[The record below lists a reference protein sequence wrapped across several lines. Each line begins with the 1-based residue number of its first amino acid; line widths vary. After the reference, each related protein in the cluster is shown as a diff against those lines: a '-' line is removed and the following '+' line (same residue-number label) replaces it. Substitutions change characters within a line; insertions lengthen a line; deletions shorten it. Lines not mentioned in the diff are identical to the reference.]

1 VDLKRKSSLQN
12 RLVFVAALLLAS
24 CGGGVANNPSPTV
37 TSTTPP
43 SVPAGSPGFV
53 LTVNGHGFAPQSVI
67 FFNGSGIQSIFQSG
81 SALTANISS
90 SFVSTPGDV
99 TIEVQTPQPGGGT
112 SNQITFTI
120 TQIQSPTPTITSMSP
135 TTALAGGTGF
145 TLNVF
150 GTNFEALS
158 QITVNG
164 DNRSTQIVSGTQLE
178 TTIDSG
184 DLIQAGVLNIG
195 VLNPAPGG
203 GSTGTLPLSIND
215 AIPVLT
221 KIAPTSA
228 AAGGNNA
235 TLTITGTGF
244 VPQSQ
249 VLFNGSPRPTTFTSS
264 ASITST
270 LTQADLG
277 AAQVAQVSISNPA
290 PGGGVSQPLQFAVNG
305 IVPLTTNL
313 LYTGLPVLVD
323 YSFNGFAANNGI
335 GDLSRSGPRIS
346 STGRFVAFASAS
358 SNLIEDDTNGVPDVF
373 VRDTCFAQATCLPST
388 QLASIS
394 GTAGSGTQ
402 VGSQGNSDSL
412 EPTMD
417 STGGFVAFSSHATNL
432 DPNFPTLTGTTRQ
445 IFLHSGCA
453 ATSTTSGGTCATSA
467 TALVSVAAD
476 GVSAA
481 NADSTQPSISPDGR
495 YVSFVSTAT
504 NLISGVNPNGIAQVY
519 LRDTCLNLTSTVVT
533 CTPKTIL
540 VSSPDGVTPADA
552 PSTQP
557 ATAGSGAYVA
567 YTTAATNLV
576 SGVTPPVP
584 QIYRTATCIA
594 GVADCVQVVAV
605 ASSNDGTT
613 PANGASGQSS
623 ITSDGRFVAFAS
635 TATNL
640 VQTATDGTQQIY
652 VRDTCGAAVSGCTPS
667 MTLVSIANDNV
678 TPGNGLSEQPSISST
693 VSNSS
698 DGQFVAF
705 ASLATNLVSGT
716 SNGFENIFVR
726 NTCEGAVSSTT
737 TSCIPGTSLRSISL
751 GGTLANN
758 VSLRPA
764 VSGDGHTVAFISP
777 ATNIVANFATGLG
790 DIFLAGTSF

>member
-1 VDLKRKSSLQN
+1 LKRKSSLQN

-24 CGGGVANNPSPTV
+24 CGEGVANNPSPTV
-37 TSTTPP
+37 TSLTPP
-43 SVPAGSPGFV
+43 SIPAGSPGFV
-53 LTVNGHGFAPQSVI
+53 LAVNGHGFAPQSVI

-81 SALTANISS
+81 SELTANISS
-90 SFVSTPGDV
+90 SFVNTPGNV
-99 TIEVQTPQPGGGT
+99 TIEVQTPAPGGGT
-112 SNQITFTI
+112 SNQVVFMI
-120 TQIQSPTPTITSMSP
+120 TQTQSETPTITSMSP
-135 TTALAGGTGF
+135 TTALAGGGGF

-150 GTNFEALS
+150 GTNFQSLS

-164 DNRSTQIVSGTQLE
+164 DNRQSQIVSGTQLQ
-178 TTIDSG
+178 TTISAA

-203 GSTGTLPLSIND
+203 GSTGTLALSIND
-215 AIPVLT
+215 ALPVLT

-249 VLFNGSPRPTTFTSS
+249 ALFNGSPRPTTYTSS
-264 ASITST
+264 TSITAT

-290 PGGGVSQPLQFAVNG
+290 PGGGVSQPLLFAING

-313 LYTGLPVLVD
+313 LYTGLP
-323 YSFNGFAANNGI
+323 
-335 GDLSRSGPRIS
+335 SRSGPAIS
-346 STGRFVAFASAS
+346 STGRFVAFASIS
-358 SNLIEDDTNGVPDVF
+358 SNLIDDDTNGVSDIF
-373 VRDTCFAQATCLPST
+373 VRDTCFAQATCLPT
-388 QLASIS
+388 TTLASIS

-417 STGGFVAFSSHATNL
+417 TSGGFIAFSSHATNL
-432 DPNFPTLTGTTRQ
+432 DPNFPSLTGTTRQ
-445 IFLHSGCA
+445 IFLHSGCTTT
-453 ATSTTSGGTCATSA
+453 ATSGTCATSA

-481 NADSTQPSISPDGR
+481 NADATQPSISPDGR
-495 YVSFVSTAT
+495 YVAFISTAT
-504 NLISGVNPNGIAQVY
+504 NLIQGVNPGGVAQVY

-540 VSSPDGVTPADA
+540 VSSPDGSTPGDA
-552 PSTQP
+552 PSSQP

-567 YTTAATNLV
+567 FTSASTNLV

-584 QIYRTATCIA
+584 QVYRTATCIA
-594 GVADCVQVVAV
+594 GVADCVQIVAV

-640 VQTATDGTQQIY
+640 VQTASDGTQQIF
-652 VRDTCGAAVSGCTPS
+652 VRDTCGVVAAGCTPS
-667 MTLVSIANDNV
+667 TTLVSIANDNV

-693 VSNSS
+693 IANAS

-705 ASLATNLVSGT
+705 ASLATNLVPGT
-716 SNGFENIFVR
+716 TNNFENIFVR
-726 NTCEGAVSSTT
+726 NTCEGAASSTT
-737 TSCIPGTSLRSISL
+737 ESCAPGTSLRSISL
-751 GGTLANN
+751 GGSLANN
-758 VSLRPA
+758 VSLHPA

>member
-1 VDLKRKSSLQN
+1 MKGKSSLQN

-24 CGGGVANNPSPTV
+24 CGGGVANNSSPTV
-37 TSTTPP
+37 TSLTPP
-43 SVPAGSPGFV
+43 SISAGLPGFV
-53 LTVNGHGFAPQSVI
+53 LTVNGHGFAPQSVV
-67 FFNGSGIQSIFQSG
+67 FFNGSGIRSIFQSG
-81 SALTANISS
+81 TELTADITSA
-90 SFVSTPGDV
+90 FVATPGNV
-99 TIEVQTPQPGGGT
+99 TIEVQTPSPGGGA
-112 SNQITFTI
+112 SNQVIFTI
-120 TQIQSPTPTITSMSP
+120 TQVTSPTPTITSMSP
-135 TTALAGGTGF
+135 TTALAGGAGF

-150 GTNFEALS
+150 GTNFQSLS

-164 DNRSTQIVSGTQLE
+164 DNRPTQIVSGTQLE
-178 TTIDSG
+178 TTIFST
-184 DLIQAGVLNIG
+184 DLIQAGVLTIG

-203 GSTGTLPLSIND
+203 GSTSTLALLIND
-215 AIPVLT
+215 AIPILT

-228 AAGGNNA
+228 AAGGSNA

-244 VPQSQ
+244 VPQTQ
-249 VLFNGSPRPTTFTSS
+249 VLFNGSPLPTTFTSS
-264 ASITST
+264 SSITAV
-270 LTQADLG
+270 LNQADLG
-277 AAQVAQVSISNPA
+277 AAQVAQVAILNPA

-305 IVPLTTNL
+305 IIPLSTNL
-313 LYTGLPVLVD
+313 LYTGLPELID
-323 YSFNGFAANNGI
+323 YSFDGFQANNGI
-335 GDLSRSGPRIS
+335 GDLSRSGPAIS

-358 SNLIEDDTNGVPDVF
+358 SNLIDDDTNGVPDVF
-373 VRDTCFAQATCLPST
+373 VRDTCFAQATCLPTTS
-388 QLASIS
+388 LVSIS

-417 STGGFVAFSSHATNL
+417 TSGGFIAFSSHATNL

-453 ATSTTSGGTCATSA
+453 TATSGTTCATSA

-481 NADSTQPSISPDGR
+481 NADATQPSISPDGR

-504 NLISGVNPNGIAQVY
+504 NLIIGVDPGGIAQVY
-519 LRDTCLNLTSTVVT
+519 LRDTCLNLTSTVIT

-540 VSSPDGVTPADA
+540 VSSSDGFTPSDA
-552 PSTQP
+552 PSSRP
-557 ATAGSGAYVA
+557 ATAGSGAFVA
-567 YTTAATNLV
+567 YTSAATNLV
-576 SGVTPPVP
+576 SGVAPPAP
-584 QIYRTATCIA
+584 QVYRTATCIA
-594 GVADCVQVVAV
+594 GVADCVQIVVV
-605 ASSNDGTT
+605 ASSNDGTI
-613 PANGASGQSS
+613 PANGASGQAT

-640 VQTATDGTQQIY
+640 VQTASDGTQQIF
-652 VRDTCGAAVSGCTPS
+652 VRDTCGVVVSGCTPS
-667 MTLVSIANDNV
+667 ITLVSIANDNV

-693 VSNSS
+693 ITNSS
-698 DGQFVAF
+698 DGQFIAF
-705 ASLATNLVSGT
+705 ASLATNLVPGT
-716 SNGFENIFVR
+716 TNGFENVFVR
-726 NTCEGAVSSTT
+726 NTCEGSVSSTT
-737 TSCIPGTSLRSISL
+737 TSCMPGTSLRSISL

-764 VSGDGHTVAFISP
+764 MSGDGHTVAFISP

>member
-1 VDLKRKSSLQN
+1 LKRKSSLQN

-24 CGGGVANNPSPTV
+24 CGGGVANNPSPTL

-43 SVPAGSPGFV
+43 SIPAGSPGFV
-53 LTVNGHGFAPQSVI
+53 LTVNGHGFAPQSVVL
-67 FFNGSGIQSIFQSG
+67 FNGSGIQSIFQNG
-81 SALTANISS
+81 NELTANISS
-90 SFVSTPGDV
+90 SSISTPGNV
-99 TIEVQTPQPGGGT
+99 TIEVETPQPGGGT
-112 SNQITFTI
+112 SNQIVFTI

-135 TTALAGGTGF
+135 TAALAGGTGF

-150 GTNFEALS
+150 GTNFETLS

-178 TTIDSG
+178 TTISSS

-203 GSTGTLPLSIND
+203 GSAGTLPLAIND

-264 ASITST
+264 SSITST

-290 PGGGVSQPLQFAVNG
+290 PGGGVSQPLLFAVNG

-394 GTAGSGTQ
+394 GTTGSGTQ
-402 VGSQGNSDSL
+402 VGTQGNSDSL

-453 ATSTTSGGTCATSA
+453 ATTTTSGTCATSA

-481 NADSTQPSISPDGR
+481 NADTTQPSISPDGR

-504 NLISGVNPNGIAQVY
+504 NLISGVDPNGIAQVY

-540 VSSPDGVTPADA
+540 ISSPDGTTPADA
-552 PSTQP
+552 PSSQP

-576 SGVTPPVP
+576 SGVTPPAP

-605 ASSNDGTT
+605 ASSNDGIT
-613 PANGASGQSS
+613 PANGASGQAS

-640 VQTATDGTQQIY
+640 VQTAMDGTQQIY

-693 VSNSS
+693 ITNSS

-705 ASLATNLVSGT
+705 ASLATNLVPGT
-716 SNGFENIFVR
+716 TNSFENIFVR

>member
-1 VDLKRKSSLQN
+1 LKRKSSLQN

-24 CGGGVANNPSPTV
+24 CGEGVANNPSPTV
-37 TSTTPP
+37 TSLTPP
-43 SVPAGSPGFV
+43 SIPAGSPGFV
-53 LTVNGHGFAPQSVI
+53 LAVNGHGFAPQSVI

-81 SALTANISS
+81 SELTANISS
-90 SFVSTPGDV
+90 SFVNTPGNV
-99 TIEVQTPQPGGGT
+99 TIEVQTPAPGGGT
-112 SNQITFTI
+112 SNQVVFMI
-120 TQIQSPTPTITSMSP
+120 TQTQSETPTITSMSP
-135 TTALAGGTGF
+135 TTALAGGGGF

-150 GTNFEALS
+150 GTNFQSLS

-164 DNRSTQIVSGTQLE
+164 DNRQSQIVSGTQLQ
-178 TTIDSG
+178 TTISAA

-203 GSTGTLPLSIND
+203 GSTGTLALSIND
-215 AIPVLT
+215 ALPVLT

-249 VLFNGSPRPTTFTSS
+249 ALFNGSPRPTTYTSS
-264 ASITST
+264 TSITAT

-290 PGGGVSQPLQFAVNG
+290 PGGGVSQPLLFAING

-323 YSFNGFAANNGI
+323 YSFNGFQANNGI
-335 GDLSRSGPRIS
+335 GDISRSGPAIS
-346 STGRFVAFASAS
+346 STGRFVAFASIS
-358 SNLIEDDTNGVPDVF
+358 SNLIDDDTNGVSDIF
-373 VRDTCFAQATCLPST
+373 VRDTCFAQATCLPT
-388 QLASIS
+388 TTLASIS

-417 STGGFVAFSSHATNL
+417 TSGGFIAFSSHATNL
-432 DPNFPTLTGTTRQ
+432 DPNFPSLTGTTRQ
-445 IFLHSGCA
+445 IFLHSGCTTT
-453 ATSTTSGGTCATSA
+453 ATSGTCATSA

-481 NADSTQPSISPDGR
+481 NADATQPSISPDGR
-495 YVSFVSTAT
+495 YVAFISTAT
-504 NLISGVNPNGIAQVY
+504 NLIQGVNPGGVAQVY

-540 VSSPDGVTPADA
+540 VSSPDGSTPGDA
-552 PSTQP
+552 PSSQP

-567 YTTAATNLV
+567 FTSASTNLV

-584 QIYRTATCIA
+584 QVYRTATCIA
-594 GVADCVQVVAV
+594 GVADCVQIVAV

-640 VQTATDGTQQIY
+640 VQTASDGTQQIF
-652 VRDTCGAAVSGCTPS
+652 VRDTCGVVAAGCTPS
-667 MTLVSIANDNV
+667 TTLVSIANDNV

-693 VSNSS
+693 IANAS

-705 ASLATNLVSGT
+705 ASLATNLVPGT
-716 SNGFENIFVR
+716 TNNFENIFVR
-726 NTCEGAVSSTT
+726 NTCEGAASSTT
-737 TSCIPGTSLRSISL
+737 ESCAPGTSLRSISL
-751 GGTLANN
+751 GGSLANN
-758 VSLRPA
+758 VSLHPA

>member
-1 VDLKRKSSLQN
+1 LKGKSSVQN
-12 RLVFVAALLLAS
+12 RLVLAVALLLAS

-37 TSTTPP
+37 TTLSPP
-43 SVPAGSPGFV
+43 SIPAGSPGFV
-53 LTVNGHGFAPQSVI
+53 LAVNGHGFSPQSVV

-81 SALTANISS
+81 NELTANISS
-90 SFVSTPGDV
+90 SFISTPGNV
-99 TIEVQTPQPGGGT
+99 TIEVQTPQPGGGV
-112 SNQITFTI
+112 SNQVTFMI
-120 TQIQSPTPTITSMSP
+120 TQVASENPTLSSLSPTS
-135 TTALAGGTGF
+135 ALAGGTGF

-150 GTNFEALS
+150 GTNFENLS

-164 DNRSTQIVSGTQLE
+164 DNRPTQIVNGTQLE
-178 TTIDSG
+178 TTISSS

-203 GSTGTLPLSIND
+203 GSSITLPLAIND
-215 AIPVLT
+215 ALPILT
-221 KIAPTSA
+221 KISPTSA

-235 TLTITGTGF
+235 SLTITGTGF
-244 VPQSQ
+244 VPLTQ

-264 ASITST
+264 TSITAILNQS
-270 LTQADLG
+270 DLG
-277 AAQVAQVSISNPA
+277 AAQVAQVAISNPA
-290 PGGGVSQPLQFAVNG
+290 PGGGVSQPLQFAING

-313 LYTGLPVLVD
+313 LYTGLPELVD
-323 YSFNGFAANNGI
+323 YSFNGFQANNGI
-335 GDLSRSGPRIS
+335 GDLSRSGPAIS
-346 STGRFVAFASAS
+346 SNGRFVAFASAS
-358 SNLIEDDTNGVPDVF
+358 SNLIDNDTNGVPDVF

-388 QLASIS
+388 SLVSIS

-417 STGGFVAFSSHATNL
+417 TSGGFIAFSSHATNL

-453 ATSTTSGGTCATSA
+453 AATGTSSGSTCATNA
-467 TALVSVAAD
+467 TALVSVAAN

-481 NADSTQPSISPDGR
+481 NADAMQPSISPDGR
-495 YVSFVSTAT
+495 YVSFISTAT
-504 NLISGVNPNGIAQVY
+504 NLIQGVDPGGIAQVY
-519 LRDTCLNLTSTVVT
+519 LRDTCLNLTSTTVT

-540 VSSPDGVTPADA
+540 VSSSDGVTPADA
-552 PSTQP
+552 PSSQP
-557 ATAGSGAYVA
+557 ATAGSGAFVA
-567 YTTAATNLV
+567 YTSAATNLV

-594 GVADCVQVVAV
+594 GVADCVQIVAV
-605 ASSNDGTT
+605 VSSNDGIN

-640 VQTATDGTQQIY
+640 VQTAMDGTQQIF
-652 VRDTCGAAVSGCTPS
+652 VRDTCGVVFAGCTPS
-667 MTLVSIANDNV
+667 TTLVSIANDNV
-678 TPGNGLSEQPSISST
+678 TPGNGLSEQPSISSEIT
-693 VSNSS
+693 TTS

-705 ASLATNLVSGT
+705 ASLATNLVPGT
-716 SNGFENIFVR
+716 TNNFENIFVR
-726 NTCEGAVSSTT
+726 NTCEGATATTT
-737 TSCIPGTSLRSISL
+737 TSCIPGTSIRSTSL

>member
-1 VDLKRKSSLQN
+1 
-12 RLVFVAALLLAS
+12 
-24 CGGGVANNPSPTV
+24 
-37 TSTTPP
+37 
-43 SVPAGSPGFV
+43 
-53 LTVNGHGFAPQSVI
+53 VI

-81 SALTANISS
+81 SELTANISS
-90 SFVSTPGDV
+90 SFVNTPGNV
-99 TIEVQTPQPGGGT
+99 TIEVQTPAPGGGT
-112 SNQITFTI
+112 SNQVVFMI
-120 TQIQSPTPTITSMSP
+120 TQTQSETPTITSMSP
-135 TTALAGGTGF
+135 TTALAGGGGF

-150 GTNFEALS
+150 GTNFQSLS

-164 DNRSTQIVSGTQLE
+164 DNRQSQIVSGTQLQ
-178 TTIDSG
+178 TTISAA

-203 GSTGTLPLSIND
+203 GSTGTLALSIND
-215 AIPVLT
+215 ALPVLT

-249 VLFNGSPRPTTFTSS
+249 ALFNGSPRPTTYTSS
-264 ASITST
+264 TSITAT

-290 PGGGVSQPLQFAVNG
+290 PGGGVSQPLLFAING

-323 YSFNGFAANNGI
+323 YSFNGFQANNGI
-335 GDLSRSGPRIS
+335 GDISRSGPAIS
-346 STGRFVAFASAS
+346 STGRFVAFASIS
-358 SNLIEDDTNGVPDVF
+358 SNLIDDDTNGVSDIF
-373 VRDTCFAQATCLPST
+373 VRDTCFAQATCLPT
-388 QLASIS
+388 TTLASIS

-417 STGGFVAFSSHATNL
+417 TSGGFIAFSSHATNL
-432 DPNFPTLTGTTRQ
+432 DPNFPSLTGTTRQ
-445 IFLHSGCA
+445 IFLHSGCTTT
-453 ATSTTSGGTCATSA
+453 ATSGTCATSA

-481 NADSTQPSISPDGR
+481 NADATQPSISPDGR
-495 YVSFVSTAT
+495 YVAFISTAT
-504 NLISGVNPNGIAQVY
+504 NLIQGVNPGGVAQVY

-540 VSSPDGVTPADA
+540 VSSPDGSTPGDA
-552 PSTQP
+552 PSSQP

-567 YTTAATNLV
+567 FTSASTNLV

-584 QIYRTATCIA
+584 QVYRTATCIA
-594 GVADCVQVVAV
+594 GVADCVQIVAV

-640 VQTATDGTQQIY
+640 VQTASDGTQQIF
-652 VRDTCGAAVSGCTPS
+652 VRDTCGVVAAGCTPS
-667 MTLVSIANDNV
+667 TTLVSIANDNV

-693 VSNSS
+693 IANAS

-705 ASLATNLVSGT
+705 ASLATNLVPGT
-716 SNGFENIFVR
+716 TNNFENIFVR
-726 NTCEGAVSSTT
+726 NTCEGAASSTT
-737 TSCIPGTSLRSISL
+737 ESCAPGTSLRSISL
-751 GGTLANN
+751 GGSLANN
-758 VSLRPA
+758 VSLHPA

>member
-1 VDLKRKSSLQN
+1 LTRKSSLEN
-12 RLVFVAALLLAS
+12 RLVLVAALLLAS

-37 TSTTPP
+37 TSLTPP
-43 SVPAGSPGFV
+43 SIPAGSPGFV
-53 LTVNGHGFAPQSVI
+53 LAVNGHGFAPQSVI
-67 FFNGSGIQSIFQSG
+67 FFNGSGIRSIFQSG
-81 SALTANISS
+81 NELTANISS
-90 SFVSTPGDV
+90 AFISTPGTV
-99 TIEVQTPQPGGGT
+99 TIEVQTPTPGGGT
-112 SNQITFTI
+112 SNQLKFVI
-120 TQIQSPTPTITSMSP
+120 TPTVSQTPSISSMSP
-135 TTALAGGTGF
+135 STAFAGGTGF

-158 QITVNG
+158 QVTVNG
-164 DNRSTQIVSGTQLE
+164 DNRQTQIVSGTQLQ
-178 TTIDSG
+178 TTISAA

-203 GSTGTLPLSIND
+203 GSTGTLPLAIND

-228 AAGGNNA
+228 AAGGIDA

-244 VPQSQ
+244 VPQTQ
-249 VLFNGSPRPTTFTSS
+249 VLFNGSPRATTYTSS
-264 ASITST
+264 VSITAK
-270 LTQADLG
+270 LTQSDLG
-277 AAQVAQVSISNPA
+277 AAQVAQVAISNPA
-290 PGGGVSQPLQFAVNG
+290 PGGGLSQPLQFAVNG
-305 IVPLTTNL
+305 IVPLSTNL

-323 YSFNGFAANNGI
+323 YSFDGFQANNGI
-335 GDLSRSGPRIS
+335 GDLSRSGPVIS

-358 SNLIEDDTNGVPDVF
+358 SNLVDDDTNGVPDVF

-388 QLASIS
+388 SLVSIS
-394 GTAGSGTQ
+394 GTAGSGNQ

-417 STGGFVAFSSHATNL
+417 TSGGFIAFSSHATNL
-432 DPNFPTLTGTTRQ
+432 DPNFPTLTGATRQ

-453 ATSTTSGGTCATSA
+453 ASTSGSTCATSA

-481 NADSTQPSISPDGR
+481 NADATQPSISPDGR

-504 NLISGVNPNGIAQVY
+504 NLIQGVNANGVAQVY
-519 LRDTCLNLTSTVVT
+519 LRDTCLNLTSTTVT

-540 VSSPDGVTPADA
+540 VSSPDGFTPADS
-552 PSTQP
+552 PSSRP
-557 ATAGSGAYVA
+557 ATAGSGAFVA
-567 YTTAATNLV
+567 FTSAATNLV
-576 SGVTPPVP
+576 SGVTPPAP
-584 QIYRTATCIA
+584 QVYRAATCIA
-594 GVADCVQVVAV
+594 GVADCVQIVTVS
-605 ASSNDGTT
+605 SSNDGTT
-613 PANGASGQSS
+613 PANGASGQAS

-635 TATNL
+635 SATNL
-640 VQTATDGTQQIY
+640 VQTASDGTQQIY
-652 VRDTCGAAVSGCTPS
+652 VRDACGTVVSGCTPS

-693 VSNSS
+693 VANAS
-698 DGQFVAF
+698 DGQFIAF
-705 ASLATNLVSGT
+705 ASLATNLVPGT
-716 SNGFENIFVR
+716 TNGFENIFVR
-726 NTCEGAVSSTT
+726 NTCEGAVSSS
-737 TSCIPGTSLRSISL
+737 TSSCTPGTSLRSISL
-751 GGTLANN
+751 GGTQANN

>member
-1 VDLKRKSSLQN
+1 LKRKSLLQN
-12 RLVFVAALLLAS
+12 RLVFVAALLLAA
-24 CGGGVANNPSPTV
+24 CGEGVANNPSPTV
-37 TSTTPP
+37 TSLTPP
-43 SVPAGSPGFV
+43 SIPAGSPGFV
-53 LTVNGHGFAPQSVI
+53 LAVNGHGFAPQSVI

-81 SALTANISS
+81 NVLTANVSS
-90 SFVSTPGDV
+90 SFISTPGNV

-112 SNQITFTI
+112 SNQVIFTI
-120 TQIQSPTPTITSMSP
+120 TQIQSQTPTITSMSP
-135 TTALAGGTGF
+135 TTALAGGSGF

-150 GTNFEALS
+150 GTNFQSLS

-164 DNRSTQIVSGTQLE
+164 DNRSTQIVNGTQLQ
-178 TTIDSG
+178 TTITAA

-203 GSTGTLPLSIND
+203 GSTGTLALSIND

-249 VLFNGSPRPTTFTSS
+249 ALFNGSPRPTTYTSS
-264 ASITST
+264 TSITAT

-290 PGGGVSQPLQFAVNG
+290 PGGGVSQPQLFAING
-305 IVPLTTNL
+305 IVPLVTNL

-323 YSFNGFAANNGI
+323 YSFNGFQANNGI
-335 GDLSRSGPRIS
+335 GDLSRSGPAIS
-346 STGRFVAFASAS
+346 STGRFVAFASIS
-358 SNLIEDDTNGVPDVF
+358 SNLIEDDTNGVSDVF

-388 QLASIS
+388 SLASIS

-417 STGGFVAFSSHATNL
+417 TSGGFIAFSSHATNL
-432 DPNFPTLTGTTRQ
+432 DPNFPSLTGTTRQ

-453 ATSTTSGGTCATSA
+453 ATSGASGTCATSA

-481 NADSTQPSISPDGR
+481 NADATQPSISPDGR

-504 NLISGVNPNGIAQVY
+504 NLIQGVNPGGIAQVY
-519 LRDTCLNLTSTVVT
+519 LRDTCLNLTSTTVT

-540 VSSPDGVTPADA
+540 ASSPDGFTPADA
-552 PSTQP
+552 PSSQP

-567 YTTAATNLV
+567 FTSAATNLV

-584 QIYRTATCIA
+584 QVYRTATCIA
-594 GVADCVQVVAV
+594 GVADCVQIVAV
-605 ASSNDGTT
+605 ASSNDGIT
-613 PANGASGQSS
+613 PANGASGQAS
-623 ITSDGRFVAFAS
+623 ITVDGRFVAFAS

-640 VQTATDGTQQIY
+640 VQTASDGTQQIF
-652 VRDTCGAAVSGCTPS
+652 VRDTCGVTVSGCTPS
-667 MTLVSIANDNV
+667 TTLVSIANDNV

-693 VSNSS
+693 IANAS

-716 SNGFENIFVR
+716 TNGFENIFVR
-726 NTCEGAVSSTT
+726 NTCEGAATSTT
-737 TSCIPGTSLRSISL
+737 SSCAPGTSLRSISL
-751 GGTLANN
+751 GGSLANN
-758 VSLRPA
+758 VSLHPA

>member
-1 VDLKRKSSLQN
+1 MKRKSSLQN
-12 RLVFVAALLLAS
+12 RLVFVAALLLAA
-24 CGGGVANNPSPTV
+24 CGEGVANNPSPTV
-37 TSTTPP
+37 TSLTPP
-43 SVPAGSPGFV
+43 SIAAGSPGFV
-53 LTVNGHGFAPQSVI
+53 LAVNGHGFAPQSVV

-81 SALTANISS
+81 NVLTANITS
-90 SFVSTPGDV
+90 SFIATPGNV

-112 SNQITFTI
+112 SNQVVFMIMQ
-120 TQIQSPTPTITSMSP
+120 TQSETPTITSMSP
-135 TTALAGGTGF
+135 TTALAGGGGF

-150 GTNFEALS
+150 GTNFQSLS

-164 DNRSTQIVSGTQLE
+164 DNRQSQIVSGTQLQ
-178 TTIDSG
+178 TIISAA

-195 VLNPAPGG
+195 VLNPSPGG
-203 GSTGTLPLSIND
+203 GSTSTLPLAIND
-215 AIPVLT
+215 ALPVLT

-249 VLFNGSPRPTTFTSS
+249 ALFNGSPRPTTYTSS
-264 ASITST
+264 SSITAT

-290 PGGGVSQPLQFAVNG
+290 PGGGVSQPLLFAVNG
-305 IVPLTTNL
+305 IVPLSTNL

-323 YSFNGFAANNGI
+323 YSFNGFQANNGV
-335 GDLSRSGPRIS
+335 GDLSRSGPVIS

-358 SNLIEDDTNGVPDVF
+358 SNLIDDDTNGVPDVF
-373 VRDTCFAQATCLPST
+373 VRDTCFAQATCLPAT
-388 QLASIS
+388 TLVSIS

-417 STGGFVAFSSHATNL
+417 TSGGFIAFSSHATNL
-432 DPNFPTLTGTTRQ
+432 DPNFPTLTGATRQ
-445 IFLHSGCA
+445 IFLHSGCTTT
-453 ATSTTSGGTCATSA
+453 ATSGTCATSA

-481 NADSTQPSISPDGR
+481 NADAMQPSISPDGR

-504 NLISGVNPNGIAQVY
+504 NLIQGVNPGGVAQVY
-519 LRDTCLNLTSTVVT
+519 LRDTCLNLTSTTVT

-557 ATAGSGAYVA
+557 ATAGSGAFVA
-567 YTTAATNLV
+567 FTSAATNLV

-584 QIYRTATCIA
+584 QVYRTATCIA
-594 GVADCVQVVAV
+594 GVADCVQIVAV

-613 PANGASGQSS
+613 PANGASGQAS

-640 VQTATDGTQQIY
+640 VQTASDGTQQIF
-652 VRDTCGAAVSGCTPS
+652 VRDTCGVVAAGCTPS
-667 MTLVSIANDNV
+667 TTLVSIANDNV

-693 VSNSS
+693 IANAS
-698 DGQFVAF
+698 DGQFIAF
-705 ASLATNLVSGT
+705 ASLATNLVPGT
-716 SNGFENIFVR
+716 ANGFENVFVR
-726 NTCEGAVSSTT
+726 NTCEGSATSTT
-737 TSCIPGTSLRSISL
+737 SSCAPGTSLRSISL
-751 GGTLANN
+751 GGSQANN
-758 VSLRPA
+758 VSLHPA

>member
-1 VDLKRKSSLQN
+1 MKRKSSLQN

-24 CGGGVANNPSPTV
+24 CGEGVANNPSPTV
-37 TSTTPP
+37 TSLTPP
-43 SVPAGSPGFV
+43 SIPAGSPGFV
-53 LTVNGHGFAPQSVI
+53 LAVNGHGFAPQSVI

-81 SALTANISS
+81 SELTANISS
-90 SFVSTPGDV
+90 SFVNTPGNV
-99 TIEVQTPQPGGGT
+99 TIEVQTPAPGGGT
-112 SNQITFTI
+112 SNQVVFMI
-120 TQIQSPTPTITSMSP
+120 TQTQSETPTITSMSP
-135 TTALAGGTGF
+135 TTALAGGGGF

-150 GTNFEALS
+150 GTNFQSLS

-164 DNRSTQIVSGTQLE
+164 DNRQSQIVSGTQLQ
-178 TTIDSG
+178 TTISAA

-203 GSTGTLPLSIND
+203 GSTGTLALSIND
-215 AIPVLT
+215 ALPVLT

-249 VLFNGSPRPTTFTSS
+249 ALFNGSPRPTTYTSS
-264 ASITST
+264 TSITAT

-290 PGGGVSQPLQFAVNG
+290 PGGGVSQPLLFAING

-323 YSFNGFAANNGI
+323 YSFNGFQANNGI
-335 GDLSRSGPRIS
+335 GDISRSGPAIS
-346 STGRFVAFASAS
+346 STGRFVAFASIS
-358 SNLIEDDTNGVPDVF
+358 SNLIDDDTNGVSDIF
-373 VRDTCFAQATCLPST
+373 VRDTCFAQATCLPT
-388 QLASIS
+388 TTLASIS

-417 STGGFVAFSSHATNL
+417 TSGGFIAFSSHATNL
-432 DPNFPTLTGTTRQ
+432 DPNFPSLTGTTRQ
-445 IFLHSGCA
+445 IFLHSGCTTT
-453 ATSTTSGGTCATSA
+453 ATSGTCATSA

-481 NADSTQPSISPDGR
+481 NADATQPSISPDGR
-495 YVSFVSTAT
+495 YVAFISTAT
-504 NLISGVNPNGIAQVY
+504 NLIQGVNPGGVAQVY

-540 VSSPDGVTPADA
+540 VSSPDGSTPGDA
-552 PSTQP
+552 PSSQP

-567 YTTAATNLV
+567 FTSASTNLV

-584 QIYRTATCIA
+584 QVYRTATCIA
-594 GVADCVQVVAV
+594 GVADCVQIVAV

-640 VQTATDGTQQIY
+640 VQTASDGTQQIF
-652 VRDTCGAAVSGCTPS
+652 VRDTCGVVAAGCTPS
-667 MTLVSIANDNV
+667 TTLVSIANDNV

-693 VSNSS
+693 IANAS

-705 ASLATNLVSGT
+705 ASLATNLVPGT
-716 SNGFENIFVR
+716 TNNFENIFVR
-726 NTCEGAVSSTT
+726 NTCEGAASSTT
-737 TSCIPGTSLRSISL
+737 ESCAPGTSLRSISL
-751 GGTLANN
+751 GGSLANN
-758 VSLRPA
+758 VSLHPA